1 LPSGAR
7 LALTA
12 SMTAATA
19 ALTTMPVLAA
29 TPARAASD
37 DQIRSQ
43 EWWLAS
49 MHVAQAWQLTQG
61 SGVTVAVL
69 STGVDTAHPDLTGSV
84 VTGPDYTGSG
94 RVAGGPFWGVEG
106 TSAASV
112 IAGHG
117 DGAGDA
123 SGIIGIAPAARVLS
137 IRVALDAT
145 DPLNAS
151 AASVG
156 RLPDAIAQGM
166 RYAVAHGAQVIDL
179 PLDPAS
185 LGSDGAV
192 SGGLHTAAG
201 GSPAE
206 RAAAAYAVSRGAVLV
221 APAGD
226 DGASANAVDYP
237 AAYPGVI
244 ALGAVDQHFARPQF
258 ASQQS
263 YVALTAPGVS
273 VTAAGPSAGY
283 RTMTTTDAASAIAAG
298 VAALIRSRYPDLTA
312 DQVRQALIEGT
323 MSPPSQPGA
332 GAPGY
337 GTGTL
342 DALKAVQAAIG
353 ITAAPATA
361 PAAAPVAQPGPAQAR
376 GPGGSAAGVTATTG
390 ILGTAK
396 ALLRDAAM
404 AAGLLIALLVASLV
418 GIRVWRRRPGL
429 APRAAPQP
437 RMLLSAPVAPVGLV
451 GPAALARGASV
462 LSGSSGVHGLSGTGR
477 TSGAGGADG
486 TGGANGVGGTGG
498 TGGARHAKPPGERAG
513 AGGGPRTKGRG
524 GRPALT
530 VGAAGP
536 RPPWD
541 PAPVPWDPAQVP
553 SRDPAPGPAR
563 DPAPG
568 PARDPA
574 PGPARDAAPGPA
586 WDFAPGPPGASGPR
600 RAPVPPNDRPPA
612 LGGAVPDPPL
622 PRRGL
627 AGPRD
632 RGALADPRSGGG
644 DHYAGPAPDSGPLY
658 IWDPAALTDP
668 FPAVP
673 PPSPGEPDSG
683 GREGPGV
690 P

>member
-1 LPSGAR
+1 MGLRRFLHGPSGGDVTAVSPRFPSGAR

-19 ALTTMPVLAA
+19 ALTTMPALAA
-29 TPARAASD
+29 APARAAAD

-43 EWWLAS
+43 EWWLAG

-61 SGVTVAVL
+61 AGVTVAVL

-123 SGIIGIAPAARVLS
+123 SGIVGIAPAAKVLS
-137 IRVALDAT
+137 VRVALDAA

-156 RLPDAIAQGM
+156 RLPGAVAQGI
-166 RYAVAHGAQVIDL
+166 RYAVGHGAQVIDL

-185 LGSDGAV
+185 LASDGAAG
-192 SGGLHTAAG
+192 GGLRTAAG

-206 RAAAAYAVSRGAVLV
+206 RAAAAYAVSQGAVLV

-226 DGASANAVDYP
+226 DGASGNAVDYP

-258 ASQQS
+258 ASRQS
-263 YVALTAPGVS
+263 YVALTAPGVN
-273 VTAAGPSAGY
+273 VTAAGPPAGY
-283 RTMTTTDAASAIAAG
+283 RAMTTTDAASAMAAG

-312 DQVRQALIEGT
+312 SQVRQALLNGT
-323 MSPPSQPGA
+323 VSPPGQPGA

-337 GTGTL
+337 GAGTL

-361 PAAAPVAQPGPAQAR
+361 PAAAPVAQPGPAVQAR
-376 GPGGSAAGVTATTG
+376 GGGTAGGTATTG
-390 ILGTAK
+390 VLGTAR
-396 ALLRDAAM
+396 ALLRDAVM
-404 AAGLLIALLVASLV
+404 AAGLLIALLAASLV
-418 GIRVWRRRPGL
+418 GMRVRRRRPAL

-437 RMLLSAPVAPVGLV
+437 RMLLSAPVAP
-451 GPAALARGASV
+451 AALAAGASV
-462 LSGSSGVHGLSGTGR
+462 V
-477 TSGAGGADG
+477 SGAGAAGMVTGASG
-486 TGGANGVGGTGG
+486 TGGASVTAGTSGVRV

-513 AGGGPRTKGRG
+513 AGGGPRTGRVG
-524 GRPALT
+524 GRPALAAW
-530 VGAAGP
+530 AAGP

-541 PAPVPWDPAQVP
+541 PAPVPWDPAPVPWDPAVVP
-553 SRDPAPGPAR
+553 SRDSAPAPP
-563 DPAPG
+563 
-568 PARDPA
+568 
-574 PGPARDAAPGPA
+574 AAPGPT
-586 WDFAPGPPGASGPR
+586 
-600 RAPVPPNDRPPA
+600 RAPLSPNDRPPA
-612 LGGAVPDPPL
+612 LAGAVPDPPL

-632 RGALADPRSGGG
+632 RGALADPPAGGG
-644 DHYAGPAPDSGPLY
+644 DDDAGPGPDSGPLY

-673 PPSPGEPDSG
+673 PPSLGEPDAG
-683 GREGPGV
+683 AREGPGR

>member
-1 LPSGAR
+1 VTAVSPRLPSGAR

-19 ALTTMPVLAA
+19 ALTTMPALAA

-123 SGIIGIAPAARVLS
+123 SGIIGVAPAAKVLS
-137 IRVALDAT
+137 IRVALDTT

-156 RLPDAIAQGM
+156 RLPDGIAQGI

-185 LGSDGAV
+185 LASDGAV
-192 SGGLHTAAG
+192 SGGLHAAAG

-206 RAAAAYAVSRGAVLV
+206 RTAAAYAVSQGAVLV

-258 ASQQS
+258 ASGQS
-263 YVALTAPGVS
+263 YVALTAPGVN
-273 VTAAGPSAGY
+273 VTAAGPPAGY

-323 MSPPSQPGA
+323 VSPPGQPGV

-337 GTGTL
+337 GAGTL

-361 PAAAPVAQPGPAQAR
+361 PAAAPAAQPGPPTQGR
-376 GPGGSAAGVTATTG
+376 GPGGGTAGGTATPG

-418 GIRVWRRRPGL
+418 GIRVRRRRPAL

-437 RMLLSAPVAPVGLV
+437 RMLLSAPVAPVGPVGRVGPTALA
-451 GPAALARGASV
+451 GPAALARGASGV
-462 LSGSSGVHGLSGTGR
+462 SGSRVAGGVSGSGVAGVVSGASGVNGAGGSSG
-477 TSGAGGADG
+477 
-486 TGGANGVGGTGG
+486 
-498 TGGARHAKPPGERAG
+498 GGARHAKPPGERAG
-513 AGGGPRTKGRG
+513 AGGGPRTGGGG

-530 VGAAGP
+530 AWAAGP

-541 PAPVPWDPAQVP
+541 PAPVPWDPAQMP
-553 SRDPAPGPAR
+553 SRDS
-563 DPAPG
+563 
-568 PARDPA
+568 
-574 PGPARDAAPGPA
+574 APGPA
-586 WDFAPGPPGASGPR
+586 WDSAPGPPGVVPGPT
-600 RAPVPPNDRPPA
+600 RAPVPPNDRPAA

-673 PPSPGEPDSG
+673 PPSLGEPDAG

>member
-12 SMTAATA
+12 SMMAATA
-19 ALTTMPVLAA
+19 ALTTMPALASA
-29 TPARAASD
+29 SARAASD

-69 STGVDTAHPDLTGSV
+69 STGVDSAHPDLTGSV

-117 DGAGDA
+117 DGTGDA

-156 RLPDAIAQGM
+156 RLPDAIAQGI

-185 LGSDGAV
+185 LASDGAV
-192 SGGLHTAAG
+192 SRGLHTAAG

-206 RAAAAYAVSRGAVLV
+206 RAAAAYAVSQGAVLV

-226 DGASANAVDYP
+226 DGASGNAVDYP

-258 ASQQS
+258 ASRQS
-263 YVALTAPGVS
+263 YVALTAPGVN
-273 VTAAGPSAGY
+273 VAAAGPPAGY

-312 DQVRQALIEGT
+312 SQVQQALIEGT
-323 MSPPSQPGA
+323 VSPPGQPGV

-337 GTGTL
+337 GAGTL

-361 PAAAPVAQPGPAQAR
+361 PAAAAAAQPGPPAQAR
-376 GPGGSAAGVTATTG
+376 GPGGGTAGGTATTG

-396 ALLRDAAM
+396 AVLRDAAM
-404 AAGLLIALLVASLV
+404 AAALLIALLVASLV
-418 GIRVWRRRPGL
+418 GIRVRRRRPAL
-429 APRAAPQP
+429 TPRAAPQP
-437 RMLLSAPVAPVGLV
+437 RMLLSAPVAPVGPV
-451 GPAALARGASV
+451 APAALARGASV
-462 LSGSSGVHGLSGTGR
+462 VSRSGVAAVVSGIGGASGV
-477 TSGAGGADG
+477 SGAGGMSG
-486 TGGANGVGGTGG
+486 TNGAGGTGG
-498 TGGARHAKPPGERAG
+498 VGGARHAKPPGERAG
-513 AGGGPRTKGRG
+513 AVGGPRTGGRG
-524 GRPALT
+524 GRPAPAAW
-530 VGAAGP
+530 AAGP

-553 SRDPAPGPAR
+553 SRDSAPGPAR
-563 DPAPG
+563 DSAPR
-568 PARDPA
+568 PSRDS
-574 PGPARDAAPGPA
+574 AAGA
-586 WDFAPGPPGASGPR
+586 LGASGLT

-612 LGGAVPDPPL
+612 LGRAVPDPL

-632 RGALADPRSGGG
+632 RGAQADPPSGGG

-673 PPSPGEPDSG
+673 PRSLGEPDAD
-683 GREGPGV
+683 GREGPRV